1 MRSSR
6 TSANLSK
13 FRRSGGIL
21 LHPSSLPGKYGIGE
35 LGQQAL
41 QWIDFLKQSKCGLWQ
56 ILPLGPT
63 GYGDSPYQSFS
74 SFAGNPNLLSLEAL
88 YQENLLDA
96 ADLDELPEFSPQR
109 VDFGVLIPWKT
120 NLLWRAYQ
128 NFRRR
133 NPPDLQEEFERFCH
147 YQADWLEDF
156 ALFMALKQ
164 AHQGRAWMEWDEPFR
179 QRSATALKTF
189 LTQHQALVDSYRFQQ
204 FLFYRQWSAV
214 RKAANQAAIQ
224 IIGDVPIFVA
234 QDSCDVW
241 CNPQLFKLKA
251 NGYPRQIAGVPPDY
265 FSPTGQ
271 RWGNPIYNWRV
282 HQETNFDWWKKRI
295 KHTLTQVDLI
305 RIDHFRGF
313 SACWEIPA
321 HLPTAEKGRWVK
333 APGKSLFSQLVADLG
348 EELPFIAEDL
358 GVITADVVELRERF
372 RLPGMKILQFAF
384 DDHNPRNP
392 FLAHNFSP
400 HCVVYTGTHDNDT
413 TLGWYASVDQ
423 QVRDWARFYLPLLD
437 QDPAWQLIQYAWASV
452 AIFAIAPLQD
462 FLRLGSEARLNYPGR
477 HGQYWSWRATDDAI
491 NAGLAEQI
499 ARLNYLYN
507 RQPCQTD

>member
-1 MRSSR
+1 MPSSR

-13 FRRSGGIL
+13 FRRSSGIL

-63 GYGDSPYQSFS
+63 GYGDSPYQCFS
-74 SFAGNPNLLSLEAL
+74 SFAGNPNLISLEAL

-120 NLLWRAYQ
+120 NRLWRAYQ

-133 NPPDLQEEFERFCH
+133 HLPELQEEFERFCH
-147 YQADWLEDF
+147 HHADWLEDF

-164 AHQGRAWMEWDEPFR
+164 VHQGRAWMEWDEPFR

-241 CNPQLFKLKA
+241 CNPRLFKLKA

-271 RWGNPIYNWRV
+271 RWGNPTYNWRV

-295 KHTLTQVDLI
+295 KHTLAQVDLI

-321 HLPTAEKGRWVK
+321 HLTTAEKGRWVK

-384 DDHNPRNP
+384 GTNGEKK
-392 FLAHNFSP
+392 FLPHNFVRN
-400 HCVVYTGTHDNDT
+400 CVVYTGSHDNDT
-413 TLGWYASVDQ
+413 TLGWWNS
-423 QVRDWARFYLPLLD
+423 
-437 QDPAWQLIQYAWASV
+437 IQNDETDTKNFFMDYTGSTGNDICKDMIRLAYSS
-452 AIFAIAPLQD
+452 IADLVIIPLQD
-462 FLRLGSEARLNYPGR
+462 FLRLGSEARMNFPGKPNGNWAWR
-477 HGQYWSWRATDDAI
+477 FKWSQI
-491 NAGLAEQI
+491 NDELCEEI
-499 ARLNYLYN
+499 KRLVEIFE
-507 RQPCQTD
+507 R